1 MNIKF
6 KKMYLWF
13 KAPPKFFGLLV
24 AAPAPTKSPPLLVV
38 PDLARER
45 PPGRGL
51 GPRALAPPSLTLE
64 LVSERFM
71 EAETLLLLRLLLAV
85 LPLHA
90 LLLTLTPDGC
100 ARGFWREA
108 SRDCEDARAMWL
120 QSGEWPPVARSLV
133 CRTMGE

>member
-1 MNIKF
+1 
-6 KKMYLWF
+6 MYHWF
-13 KAPPKFFGLLV
+13 KAPPSFLGLLL
-24 AAPAPTKSPPLLVV
+24 AAPAPTKSPPLLAV

-51 GPRALAPPSLTLE
+51 GPALAPPPSLTLE

-71 EAETLLLLRLLLAV
+71 VAETLPLLRLLVAA

-90 LLLTLTPDGC
+90 LLLTLAPDGC
-100 ARGFWREA
+100 ARGFLREA
-108 SRDCEDARAMWL
+108 SRDCDCEDAGTMWL
-120 QSGEWPPVARSLV
+120 QSGEWPLVARSLV